1 MHPLSS
7 QSSSSPVVKYTPATS
22 DIDSVIDSYAIFQQS
37 DLALPELPDYLWP
50 AKGKYGLKDYE
61 KVFHATQDD
70 NIYDLRSIDKD
81 KGCIVIVRPDQHI
94 AALLPLTAHDELS
107 AFFDVFMR
115 VPSLP

>member
-1 MHPLSS
+1 MR
-7 QSSSSPVVKYTPATS
+7 SSSNLTS
-22 DIDSVIDSYAIFQQS
+22 LCLNCLIIYGS
-37 DLALPELPDYLWP
+37 

-94 AALLPLTAHDELS
+94 AALLPLTAHEELS